1 MNVHKLAN
9 ILYYHIHPNFSRKSL
24 LCPCMARK
32 LTDNS
37 WTIHHSQKC
46 GEKTPK
52 YPLTNK
58 WIIKLIYPYSES
70 ENEIRSV
77 VSDSLWPH
85 ELYSLWN
92 SPGHNTGVGSL
103 SLLQGIFPTQGL
115 NPGLPHCRRFSTSW
129 ATREAQ
135 ETIRVTIPVFRV
147 VLSYLVVS
155 DSLGPHGL

>member
-9 ILYYHIHPNFSRKSL
+9 ILYYHIHPNFSRKSF

-70 ENEIRSV
+70 ENEICSV
-77 VSDSLWPH
+77 VSDSLRPH
-85 ELYSLWN
+85 GLYSLWN

-103 SLLQGIFPTQGL
+103 SVLQGIFPTQGL
-115 NPGLPHCRRFSTSW
+115 NPGLPHCRRILYQL
-129 ATREAQ
+129 RNKGNPIILE
-135 ETIRVTIPVFRV
+135 
-147 VLSYLVVS
+147 
-155 DSLGPHGL
+155 